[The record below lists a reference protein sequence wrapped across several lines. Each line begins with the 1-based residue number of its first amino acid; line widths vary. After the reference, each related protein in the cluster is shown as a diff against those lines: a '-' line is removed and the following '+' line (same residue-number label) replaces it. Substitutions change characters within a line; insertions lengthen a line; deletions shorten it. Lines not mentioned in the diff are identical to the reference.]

1 MAKKMKQYFSFLW
14 QLALTPIYYG
24 FLLGTSLIV
33 LVALGPREFREFW
46 RKNK

>member
-1 MAKKMKQYFSFLW
+1 MKYASFVW
-14 QLALTPIYYG
+14 QLVLTPFYYG

-33 LVALGPREFREFW
+33 LVALGPKEFRNFW